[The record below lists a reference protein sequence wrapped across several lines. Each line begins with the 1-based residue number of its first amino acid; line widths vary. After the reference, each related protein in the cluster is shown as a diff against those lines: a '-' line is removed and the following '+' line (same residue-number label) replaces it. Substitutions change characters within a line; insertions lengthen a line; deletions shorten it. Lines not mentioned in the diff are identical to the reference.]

1 MCIGHVN
8 LIPPRT
14 MNGVVPAREGDATL
28 LNGPKAHGNELFGKK
43 RDTHTHT
50 HTESTLKEWPSLFHS
65 SLCVL
70 SPRVGRWLGVSRR
83 LVCAPGNAAE
93 PDNYV
98 D

>member
-50 HTESTLKEWPSLFHS
+50 QRVYFKGVALTLSLIA
-65 SLCVL
+65 LCF
-70 SPRVGRWLGVSRR
+70 VSARR
-83 LVCAPGNAAE
+83 PLARCVSEARLCARECCRTG
-93 PDNYV
+93 
-98 D
+98 